1 MRKPRIGIVANMLVS
16 DGNPLSGMYRASI
29 NNYYVTSL
37 EKAGCIPVML
47 PVIGTREDVERQIEG
62 LDGIILSGG
71 YDVDPMLYGE
81 QPLPFQGLTLTEVDK
96 YNIWV
101 ILAADLRRIPVMG
114 ICKGIQILN
123 VAFGGTLY
131 QDIEKQFEESLKHVQ
146 EAPGYNPSHYV
157 TVERSS
163 FLGSLLP
170 ERAKVNSFHHQCV
183 KDTAEGFCVTARADD
198 GVPECIEK
206 REGTFMI
213 GVQWHPE
220 MMAAFDNREM
230 LGLFEGFAARCLE
243 GRAVQ

>member
-37 EKAGCIPVML
+37 EKAGCIPLML
-47 PVIGTREDVERQIEG
+47 PVIGTKEDVGEQIEG

-81 QPLPFQGLTLTEVDK
+81 QPLPFQGFTLTEVDN
-96 YNIWV
+96 YNIWA
-101 ILAADLRRIPVMG
+101 ILEADLKGIPVMG

-131 QDIEKQFEESLKHVQ
+131 QDIEKQFETSFKHVQ
-146 EAPGYNPSHYV
+146 SAPGYNPSHYI
-157 TVERSS
+157 TVEKGS
-163 FLGSLLP
+163 FLAGILP

-183 KDTAEGFCVTARADD
+183 KEAGKSFKITARADD

-206 REGTFMI
+206 QEGTFMV

-220 MMAAFDNREM
+220 MMAAFDNTEM
-230 LGLFEGFAARCLE
+230 LGLFRGFAARCLE
-243 GRAVQ
+243 DGKK